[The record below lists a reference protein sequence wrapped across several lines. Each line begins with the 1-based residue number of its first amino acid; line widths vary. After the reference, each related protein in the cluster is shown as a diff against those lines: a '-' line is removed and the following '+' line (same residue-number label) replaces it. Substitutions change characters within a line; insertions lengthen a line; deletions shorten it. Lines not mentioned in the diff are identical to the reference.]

1 MESLF
6 EQIDAL
12 EPIIPQY
19 EMNATNYIRW
29 RLWCEEHPEQYRA
42 IVKRSNDKR
51 KDKAKEGE
59 Q

>member
-1 MESLF
+1 MTMF
-6 EQIDAL
+6 QQIDSL
-12 EPIIPQY
+12 EPLIPQD

-51 KDKAKEGE
+51 KDKTKEGE

>member
-1 MESLF
+1 MF
-6 EQIDAL
+6 QQIDSL
-12 EPIIPQY
+12 EPLIPQE

-29 RLWCEEHPEQYRA
+29 RLWCDEHPEQYRA

-51 KDKAKEGE
+51 KDKTKEGE

>member
-1 MESLF
+1 MTMF
-6 EQIDAL
+6 QQIDSL
-12 EPIIPQY
+12 EPLIPQE

>member
-12 EPIIPQY
+12 EPIIPQE

-29 RLWCEEHPEQYRA
+29 RLWCEKHPEQYRA

>member
-1 MESLF
+1 MTMF
-6 EQIDAL
+6 QQIDSL
-12 EPIIPQY
+12 EPLISQE

-42 IVKRSNDKR
+42 IVKRSNEKR
-51 KDKAKEGE
+51 KDKTKEGE

>member
-1 MESLF
+1 MTMF
-6 EQIDAL
+6 QQIDSL
-12 EPIIPQY
+12 EPLIPQE

-29 RLWCEEHPEQYRA
+29 RLWCDEHPEQYRA

>member
-1 MESLF
+1 MKSLF
-6 EQIDAL
+6 EQIDSL
-12 EPIIPQY
+12 EPLIPQE

-29 RLWCEEHPEQYRA
+29 RLWREEHPEQYRA

-51 KDKAKEGE
+51 KNKIKEGE

>member
-1 MESLF
+1 MKSLF

-12 EPIIPQY
+12 EPIIPQE

-51 KDKAKEGE
+51 KDKTKEGE

>member
-1 MESLF
+1 MTMF
-6 EQIDAL
+6 QQIDSL
-12 EPIIPQY
+12 EPLIPQE

-51 KDKAKEGE
+51 KDKAKEWE

>member
-1 MESLF
+1 MTMF
-6 EQIDAL
+6 QQIDSL
-12 EPIIPQY
+12 EPHIPQE

>member
-1 MESLF
+1 MTMF
-6 EQIDAL
+6 QQIDSL
-12 EPIIPQY
+12 EPLIPQE
-19 EMNATNYIRW
+19 EMNATNYVRW

-51 KDKAKEGE
+51 KDKTKEGE

>member
-1 MESLF
+1 MKSLF

-12 EPIIPQY
+12 EPIIPQE

-29 RLWCEEHPEQYRA
+29 RLWCEENPEQYRA

-51 KDKAKEGE
+51 NSKTKEGE